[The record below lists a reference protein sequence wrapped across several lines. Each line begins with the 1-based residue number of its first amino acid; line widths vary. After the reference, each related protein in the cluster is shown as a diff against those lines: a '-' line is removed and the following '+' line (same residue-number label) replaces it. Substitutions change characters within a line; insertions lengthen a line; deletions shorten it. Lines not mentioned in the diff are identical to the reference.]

1 MNKTT
6 TAIATIAAII
16 ILALIAFFLT
26 SSKGIDELK
35 RSVAPTAS
43 LYPEAKAVSNVLNFV
58 DDSSSAIHLSEV
70 SNNKW
75 VLLYF
80 GYVSCPNVCPMDL
93 GKISQTLNKMKRK
106 NDLQVVFVS
115 VDPDRDIGK
124 MNAFV
129 KGFNG
134 SFVGLSAFENEL
146 RTISKTLGI
155 YHQVVAA
162 QEKITAHAH
171 DEHSDTE
178 HKHYEV
184 DHTTSYLLLN
194 PELALTAILSSPHE
208 PNAMAKALDEIIT
221 TLR

>member
-1 MNKTT
+1 MKKTPALT
-6 TAIATIAAII
+6 IIAAII
-16 ILALIAFFLT
+16 TLALVAFFLT
-26 SSKGIDELK
+26 GPKSIDELK

-58 DDSSSAIHLSEV
+58 DDSSNAVHLSEV

-75 VLLYF
+75 VLMYF
-80 GYVSCPNVCPMDL
+80 GYTSCPNVCPMDL
-93 GKISQTLNKMKRK
+93 GKISQTLHKMKQK

-134 SFVGLSAFENEL
+134 DFVGLSAFEDGL
-146 RTISKTLGI
+146 RTISKTLGV
-155 YHQVVAA
+155 YHQAVAA
-162 QEKITAHAH
+162 QEEAKSHVH
-171 DEHSDTE
+171 DERSDTE

-194 PELALTAILSSPHE
+194 PQLALTAILSSPHE
-208 PNAMAKALDEIIT
+208 PDAMAKALDEIIT

>member
-1 MNKTT
+1 MREKIIPLATIS
-6 TAIATIAAII
+6 AIAL
-16 ILALIAFFLT
+16 LAFVAFFLT
-26 SSKGIDELK
+26 SPKSIDELK

-43 LYPEAKAVSNVLNFV
+43 LYPEAKAVSDVLNFV
-58 DDSSSAIHLSEV
+58 DDSSNAVHLSEV
-70 SNNKW
+70 SDSKW
-75 VLLYF
+75 VLMYF
-80 GYVSCPNVCPMDL
+80 GYASCPDVCPMDL
-93 GKISQTLNKMKRK
+93 GKISQTLHKMKQK

-124 MNAFV
+124 MNAFA

-134 SFVGLSAFENEL
+134 GFVGLSAFEDEL
-146 RTISKTLGI
+146 RTISKKLGV

-162 QEKITAHAH
+162 QEKAKSHSH
-171 DEHSDTE
+171 DEHSSAE

-194 PELALTAILSSPHE
+194 PQLALTAILSSPHE
-208 PNAMAKALDEIIT
+208 PAAMAKALDEIIT